1 MSCKGDSETS
11 AQPAG
16 TPSGSRGNIQ
26 AGATQDKTPGFDP
39 AAVPQETDAEAA
51 ATPTSPNSSAQ
62 HPANFTNQASFA
74 NAMRPMDSEPGLRPG
89 NNWPVLVIAA
99 VVVLAA
105 VVFVIAA
112 MLSP

>member
-1 MSCKGDSETS
+1 MR
-11 AQPAG
+11 AQPA
-16 TPSGSRGNIQ
+16 GNIQ
-26 AGATQDKTPGFDP
+26 AGAAQDKTPGFDP

-51 ATPTSPNSSAQ
+51 ATRTSPNPTAK
-62 HPANFTNQASFA
+62 HTANFTNQASFA